1 MLVTN
6 QMLLFDI
13 GANVGSWT
21 LANLP
26 GNRVVA
32 VEASPTTY
40 SKLLQNVI
48 GKNVNA
54 LNYAVT
60 NAVSKTVPFYVSG
73 IDVLSTLDKRWLED
87 PRSRFGTQSPYNMHA
102 SNTEITV
109 NTITLDALVATYG
122 VPDLIKVD
130 VEGAENSVIR
140 SLTRKAKLLCF
151 EWASEW
157 NPETFECIDYL
168 VSLEYT
174 QFHVQQQDVYTYRPT
189 QFEHTA
195 DSLKAY
201 LVTTTPMVEWGMI
214 WCSF

>member
-1 MLVTN
+1 
-6 QMLLFDI
+6 MLLFDI

-21 LANLP
+21 LANLE
-26 GNRVVA
+26 GNSIVA

-40 SKLLQNVI
+40 SKLVQNVA

-60 NAVSKTVPFYVSG
+60 NSGESTVPFYISG
-73 IDVLSTLDKRWLED
+73 IAVLSTLDKRWLVD
-87 PRSRFGTQSPYNMHA
+87 ARSRFGVHSPCNMHS
-102 SNTEITV
+102 SNTEIIV
-109 NTITLDALVATYG
+109 NTVTLDALVATYG
-122 VPDLIKVD
+122 VPDLLKID
-130 VEGAENSVIR
+130 VEGAENIVIR
-140 SLTRKAKLLCF
+140 SLTRRANLLCF

-168 VSLEYT
+168 VSLGYT
-174 QFHVQQQDVYTYRPT
+174 TFHIQREDHYTYRPS

-201 LVTTTPMVEWGMI
+201 LTCMRPMVDWGMI
-214 WCSF
+214 WCFF